1 MADLVIKDLH
11 VSVENKEILKG
22 LSLTVKSGER
32 HALMDLMEMVNLHCW
47 QPLWETQNIQLH
59 RVQSH

>member
-1 MADLVIKDLH
+1 MNRRDVLIEILIIIWYYIAVKRGRMYGRLVIKDLH

-32 HALMDLMEMVNLHCW
+32 HA
-47 QPLWETQNIQLH
+47 
-59 RVQSH
+59 

>member
-32 HALMDLMEMVNLHCW
+32 HALMGPNGMVNLHCL

-59 RVQSH
+59 LVQSH